1 MTENQNSSHPLI
13 PKKLKTGD
21 LIGIVSPSAAI
32 TPDVLPQLRKGREYL
47 HSLGFRTEVGKN
59 HLKEL
64 DGSAGTPEERAEDIN
79 SMFADHNIDAIIC
92 SQGGDTANSTLP
104 YLDFNLIKHNPKI
117 FMGISDITVLLNAIY
132 SKTGLVTFHGN
143 DVMWGFG
150 KKPTAYDKQELID
163 RLVTGKIGEISKNS
177 KWKTIRPGTAEG
189 HLAGG
194 NLRCILKLAGTDYQ
208 PDFQD
213 SILFLEAFEITP
225 EECSYM
231 FHQLKQM
238 GVFEQVNGIVVGYI
252 WGLQKSAKVRKKSQ
266 MEDVL
271 KRTTADYDFPIVKCN
286 DFGHNRSNTTLPLG
300 VRAGLSGSDPH
311 PKLEILENCV
321 A

>member
-1 MTENQNSSHPLI
+1 MIKNQKNGQILV
-13 PKKLKTGD
+13 PKKLRIGD

-32 TPDVLPQLRKGREYL
+32 TPNVLPQLTKGREYL
-47 HSLGFRTEVGKN
+47 HSLGFKTEPSKN

-79 SMFADHNIDAIIC
+79 SMFANPDIDAIIC

-104 YLDFNLIKHNPKI
+104 YLDFNLIKENPKI
-117 FMGISDITVLLNAIY
+117 FMGISDITVLLNAIH
-132 SKTGLVTFHGN
+132 SKTNLVTFHGN

-150 KKPTAYDKQELID
+150 MKPTAYDRQELID
-163 RLVTGKIGEISKNS
+163 RLVTGRIGEINKNS
-177 KWKTIRPGTAEG
+177 IWKTIRPGTAEG
-189 HLAGG
+189 RLAGG
-194 NLRCILKLAGTDYQ
+194 NLKCILKLAGTSYQ

-231 FHQLKQM
+231 FHQMRQLGIFDKIK
-238 GVFEQVNGIVVGYI
+238 GIVVGYI
-252 WGLQKSAKVRKKSQ
+252 WGLQKSVKVRKKAQ

-271 KRTTADYDFPIVKCN
+271 MRTTADYDFPIVKCN
-286 DFGHNRSNTTLPLG
+286 DFGHNHSNTSLPLG
-300 VRAGLSGSDPH
+300 VRARLSGTDADPR
-311 PKLEILENCV
+311 LEILEKCV
-321 A
+321 T